1 MGLARVLSRACA
13 GVCAPG
19 VMVETHLSGGLPRVA
34 IVGMPRK
41 AVTEAR
47 DRVRAALMNCGFD
60 YPARNITVSLAPA
73 ELPKDGG
80 CFDLPIA
87 LGLIAASRQCRTERL
102 AGTEFLGELS
112 LAGEL
117 QPVRGILPAAL
128 RARAVGHRLVVPL
141 ANSAEAALL
150 ERGQF
155 LCARSLSEVVAW
167 LNGKAELTLP
177 QAELPATPAPTPDL
191 KEVMG
196 QQLPRRALEICAAG
210 GHNLLMC
217 GPPGTGKTMLA
228 ARLPGLLP
236 PMTEAEA
243 LESAAIASVSQQGF
257 SPAQWRQRP
266 FRAPHHTASAIAL
279 VGGGQSPRPGEISLA
294 HQGVLFLDELP
305 EFPRRVLDSLREP
318 LEAGAITISRASA
331 QADFPAAFQ
340 LICAMNPC
348 PCGFAGDP
356 AASCRCSSEQVQ
368 RYAGRISGP
377 LLDRID
383 LQVQVLRPDPSLL
396 HAPTSSGEDSATVR
410 QRVIAARAQQQQRQ
424 QMTNARLNSQALR
437 QLCAFEPA
445 EQKLLTQAARQLQ
458 LSPRACHSIM
468 RVARTI
474 ADLDG
479 IDHIAID
486 HLSEAIGLR
495 RLAPGRTL

>member
-19 VMVETHLSGGLPRVA
+19 VVVETHLSGGLPRVA

-87 LGLIAASRQCRTERL
+87 LGIIAASRQCRSKRL
-102 AGTEFLGELS
+102 KGTEFLGELS

-117 QPVRGILPAAL
+117 QAVRGILPAAL
-128 RARAVGHRLVVPL
+128 RARAAGHRLVVPL

-150 ERGQF
+150 AQGPIF
-155 LCARSLSEVVAW
+155 CARSLSEVVAW
-167 LNGKAELTLP
+167 LNGEDVLAVPEADAATR
-177 QAELPATPAPTPDL
+177 PARAPDL
-191 KEVMG
+191 KEVIG
-196 QQLPRRALEICAAG
+196 QQLPRRALELCAAG

-243 LESAAIASVSQQGF
+243 LESAAIASVSHGGF
-257 SPAQWRQRP
+257 SPDQWRQRP

-279 VGGGQSPRPGEISLA
+279 VGGGQSPQPGEISLA

-318 LEAGAITISRASA
+318 LEAGTITISRASA
-331 QADFPAAFQ
+331 QADFPAVFQ
-340 LICAMNPC
+340 LVCAMNPC
-348 PCGFAGDP
+348 PCGYAGDP
-356 AASCRCSSEQVQ
+356 AANCRCSHEQVQ
-368 RYAGRISGP
+368 RYAARISGP
-377 LLDRID
+377 LMDRID
-383 LQVQVLRPDPSLL
+383 LQVQVLRPDPALL
-396 HAPTSSGEDSATVR
+396 HATTMNGEDSATVR
-410 QRVIAARAQQQQRQ
+410 QRVGVARAQQLQRQ
-424 QMTNARLNSQALR
+424 SVTNARLSSNALR
-437 QLCAFEPA
+437 QHCGLKAK
-445 EQKLLTQAARQLQ
+445 EQKLLTRAARQLQ

-479 IDHIAID
+479 REQIALE

-495 RLAPGRTL
+495 RPVQAKAP

>member
-19 VMVETHLSGGLPRVA
+19 VVVETHLSGGLPRVA

-87 LGLIAASRQCRTERL
+87 LGIIAASRQCRSKRL
-102 AGTEFLGELS
+102 KGTEFLGELS

-117 QPVRGILPAAL
+117 QAVRGILPAAL
-128 RARAVGHRLVVPL
+128 RARAAGHRLVVPL

-150 ERGQF
+150 APGPIF
-155 LCARSLSEVVAW
+155 CARSLSEVVAW
-167 LNGKAELTLP
+167 LNGEDVLAVPEADAATR
-177 QAELPATPAPTPDL
+177 PARAPDL
-191 KEVMG
+191 KEVIG
-196 QQLPRRALEICAAG
+196 QQLPRRALELCAAG

-243 LESAAIASVSQQGF
+243 LESAAIASVSHGGF
-257 SPAQWRQRP
+257 SPDQWRQRP

-279 VGGGQSPRPGEISLA
+279 VGGGQSPQPGEISLA

-318 LEAGAITISRASA
+318 LEAGTITISRASA
-331 QADFPAAFQ
+331 QADFPAVFQ
-340 LICAMNPC
+340 LVCAMNPC
-348 PCGFAGDP
+348 PCGYAGDP
-356 AASCRCSSEQVQ
+356 AANCRCSREQVQ
-368 RYAGRISGP
+368 RYAARISGP

-383 LQVQVLRPDPSLL
+383 LQVQVLRPDPALL
-396 HAPTSSGEDSATVR
+396 HATTMNGEDSATVR
-410 QRVIAARAQQQQRQ
+410 QRVGVARAQQLQRQ
-424 QMTNARLNSQALR
+424 SVTNARLSNNALR
-437 QLCAFEPA
+437 QHCGLKAR
-445 EQKLLTQAARQLQ
+445 EQKLLTRAARQLQ

-479 IDHIAID
+479 REQIALE

-495 RLAPGRTL
+495 RPVQAKAP